1 MSARVMSPVVLHV
14 TRPYSSEEEYLAAEA
29 WTIEPRSV
37 TLIGQRE
44 LENDTPV
51 VFDVGLASGEKVLRA
66 EGRVVGFTA
75 ETADEPS
82 YLKVRFR
89 RYGSQTKQF
98 IERALAARDEQL
110 ARAALRASSL
120 PPRGDDAPTRP
131 SLPPIA
137 APAAVSQPEE
147 LPQPPEFSRLVLSP
161 PLVAEPDAR
170 MAELR
175 ARSFVEPSG
184 IRRRP
189 ISQVAP
195 PPNREELLERLRLRA
210 RSEASW
216 DAKSRSGT
224 N

>member
-1 MSARVMSPVVLHV
+1 MSPVVLHV

-51 VFDVGLASGEKVLRA
+51 MFDVGLASGEKMIRA

-75 ETADEPS
+75 KTADEPS

-98 IERALAARDEQL
+98 IERALAAREEQL
-110 ARAALRASSL
+110 ARAALRASSM
-120 PPRGDDAPTRP
+120 PPRKDEALTRP
-131 SLPPIA
+131 SLPPLA
-137 APAAVSQPEE
+137 APPRATQPEE
-147 LPQPPEFSRLVLSP
+147 LPQTPELRKSLLPPP
-161 PLVAEPDAR
+161 PGSELDAR
-170 MAELR
+170 AAELR
-175 ARSFVEPSG
+175 DRSFVEPSG
-184 IRRRP
+184 IRRRLVSKIP
-189 ISQVAP
+189 P
-195 PPNREELLERLRLRA
+195 PPNREELLERLRVRA
-210 RSEASW
+210 RSLDTW